1 MIWSKYYHY
10 CRGHLAVWHMSHV
23 CRTDCP
29 LLWHPC
35 GQCPHYPAISDP
47 APAPAAIILRQTIS
61 NISHLAPLVSW
72 QYSWHNVSHYS
83 GSGPDTW
90 PAPTPRLF
98 VSPRTEKYRQRKWAS
113 ESRGTCRQDTSHF
126 RPLPSADKFSPL
138 GAGRRHQGRPDPGS
152 LGSIHG
158 LNEYKSSKT
167 WLNNLWPFYETFLSQ
182 TINPQANF
190 KF

>member
-1 MIWSKYYHY
+1 MIIVSPSWFTIQCPAWLLVVLITNLWYDLYTYYHY
-10 CRGHLAVWHMSHV
+10 CPGHLAAWSWVI

-47 APAPAAIILRQTIS
+47 APTPAAIILRQTIS

-72 QYSWHNVSHYS
+72 QYLDTMS
-83 GSGPDTW
+83 PITPATW

-98 VSPRTEKYRQRKWAS
+98 VSPRTEKYRHRMWAS

-138 GAGRRHQGRPDPGS
+138 GAARPDSGS
-152 LGSIHG
+152 LGSFPG

-167 WLNNLWPFYETFLSQ
+167 
-182 TINPQANF
+182 
-190 KF
+190 